1 MPKQV
6 DDNGYWLIEGNPIT
20 KEGVFPYLGRT
31 ISPRLEPDKI
41 YQVYRPYAELAN
53 PETLKSF
60 DGIPLIEDHEMLG
73 DGFTSTDDRPP
84 QGILMNPRADNGMLV
99 GDLKIFSDAMKDRI
113 EGGKKELSL
122 GYKCRYDIT
131 PGEWNGQHYDAI
143 QTDLRGNHIALVAQ
157 GRMGHDVR
165 VYDCWACDALE
176 ITTKPTK
183 ESSDMDNPEKEKK
196 EPETPAKDESVDKR
210 KLIDEIGGILK
221 DKVSE
226 EILRAIIGK
235 AEKIA
240 YNASEAGKGTDED
253 ENKPDD
259 EKKDDAEGKD
269 ACGKD
274 ACGKDEDKPEEKSE
288 EKKDEEKG
296 EDADK
301 CGKDEFFDGP
311 KMERT
316 VRGLVEKG
324 EISEEI
330 GKKILG
336 SERYTRG
343 GMDEA
348 DYIRANDQRNA
359 LYAKVSKIVGDFAMD
374 GMTALDV
381 AKFAA
386 KKLNIAGTVEAVEAY
401 CAAAEK
407 HSRCVE
413 VAADAAPKSRKPGE
427 LSEKMKAYIS
437 GK

>member
-1 MPKQV
+1 MSKQV
-6 DDNGYWLIEGNPIT
+6 DDNGYWLIEGNPVT

-41 YQVYRPYAELAN
+41 YQVYRPFAELAN

-73 DGFTSTDDRPP
+73 DGFTSTDKRPP
-84 QGILMNPRADNGMLV
+84 QGVLMNPRAGNGMLV
-99 GDLKIFSDAMKDRI
+99 GDLKIFSDAMKERI

-122 GYKCRYDIT
+122 GYKCHYDLT

-143 QTDLRGNHIALVAQ
+143 QTDLRGNHIALVKQ
-157 GRMGHDVR
+157 GRMGSDVR

-183 ESSDMDNPEKEKK
+183 ESSDMDDPNKEKK
-196 EPETPAKDESVDKR
+196 VPETPAKDESVDKR

-221 DKVSE
+221 GKVSE
-226 EILRAIIGK
+226 EEWRTIIGK
-235 AEKIA
+235 VEKVA

-253 ENKPDD
+253 DPKPGDPKPDD
-259 EKKDDAEGKD
+259 K
-269 ACGKD
+269 
-274 ACGKDEDKPEEKSE
+274 
-288 EKKDEEKG
+288 KG
-296 EDADK
+296 EDPDKKPDDKKETGEDAAK
-301 CGKDEFFDGP
+301 CGNDEFFDGP

-316 VRGLVEKG
+316 VRELVANG
-324 EISEEI
+324 TISEEA

-348 DYIRANDQRNA
+348 DYIRANDRRNA

-374 GMTALDV
+374 GMTAQEV

-386 KKLNIAGTVEAVEAY
+386 GKLGIAGTVEAVEAY
-401 CAAAEK
+401 CAAMEK
-407 HSRCVE
+407 APRALE
-413 VAADAAPKSRKPGE
+413 IATDAALKTARKPGE
-427 LSEKMKAYIS
+427 KSERMKAYLA

>member
-1 MPKQV
+1 MSKQV

-41 YQVYRPYAELAN
+41 YQVYRPFSELSN

-73 DGFTSTDDRPP
+73 EGFTSTDRRPP
-84 QGILMNPRADNGMLV
+84 QGVLMNPRAGNGMLT
-99 GDLKIFSDAMKDRI
+99 GDLKIFSDAMKERI

-122 GYKCRYDIT
+122 GYKCHYIII
-131 PGEWNGQHYDAI
+131 PGEWNGIHYDVI
-143 QTDLRGNHIALVAQ
+143 QTELRGNHIALVEK
-157 GRMGHDVR
+157 GRMGSDVR

-176 ITTKPTK
+176 ITTNPTK

-196 EPETPAKDESVDKR
+196 EPETPAKDEAVDKR

-226 EILRAIIGK
+226 EILRTIIGK

-240 YNASEAGKGTDED
+240 YNESEAGKGTDED
-253 ENKPDD
+253 EKKDD
-259 EKKDDAEGKD
+259 EKSDAE
-269 ACGKD
+269 AKD
-274 ACGKDEDKPEEKSE
+274 ACGKDEDASEEKSD
-288 EKKDEEKG
+288 EKKDDEKG
-296 EDADK
+296 EDAAK

-348 DYIRANDQRNA
+348 DYIRANDRRNA
-359 LYAKVSKIVGDFAMD
+359 LYDKVSKIVGDFAMD
-374 GMTALDV
+374 GMTEADV

-386 KKLNIAGTVEAVEAY
+386 GKLGIAGTVEAVEAY
-401 CAAAEK
+401 CSAAER

-413 VAADAAPKSRKPGE
+413 IAADAAPKSRKPGE